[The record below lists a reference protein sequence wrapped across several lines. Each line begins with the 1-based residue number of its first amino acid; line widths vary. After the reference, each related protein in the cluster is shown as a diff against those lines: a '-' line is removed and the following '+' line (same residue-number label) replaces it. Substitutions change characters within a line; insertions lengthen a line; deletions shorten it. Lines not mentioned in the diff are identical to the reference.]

1 MAAAAASHNAVADE
15 QAEDASEGSDVE
27 SDDEDAD
34 TEVEGQGMAKRAR
47 AADTSDSAE
56 AREAAVTAA
65 ARRGM
70 GAVLREAARSG
81 GVEGKAGL
89 RVMAGASVDGEAED
103 ADDDS
108 VAGSVGSLDGDEEME
123 DAEAEELGRVLVPEV
138 DGEEEDEAQAA
149 ASSER
154 RRQAVLRERR
164 GRRLFRGLVIFLNRE
179 VSFPRAHFAALAG
192 ASVCASPLDSVA
204 ALHRSSY
211 RSGPAPPCPCPRRCP
226 ASPLSS

>member
-1 MAAAAASHNAVADE
+1 
-15 QAEDASEGSDVE
+15 
-27 SDDEDAD
+27 
-34 TEVEGQGMAKRAR
+34 
-47 AADTSDSAE
+47 
-56 AREAAVTAA
+56 
-65 ARRGM
+65 M

-89 RVMAGASVDGEAED
+89 RVMAGASVDGDDED

-149 ASSER
+149 ASAER

-164 GRRLFRGLVIFLNRE
+164 GRRLFRGLVVFLNRE
-179 VSFPRAHFAALAG
+179 VSPPLVSSLLARNLTGRPRIAFPMCVLPPPRCTWPLVRLAPPLPLTGAPRA
-192 ASVCASPLDSVA
+192 V
-204 ALHRSSY
+204 
-211 RSGPAPPCPCPRRCP
+211 
-226 ASPLSS
+226 